1 MPDPIAYA
9 VVGGL
14 REDYFI
20 TPAGEAH
27 LHVLGGNAVYAAAGA
42 RVWAT
47 TGVGVVARVGS
58 NFPPEW
64 LAQLAGEAGIDVRGV
79 RVLPD
84 PQDTRTFYAYVS
96 QEERVDTDPIA
107 HFARL
112 GRPVPRELVDYVSS
126 TTGQDSRAQFMPL
139 AVRPADLVE
148 AVLGARGLHLAP
160 ADFLTHHTLPVAAR
174 RNSRPIVTVDPSIRY
189 MQPAFKDDLRRIVSG
204 IDAFLPSEVEV
215 RSFFRDERPGMWEA
229 AAALSAMGATYVV
242 IKLGSRGQY
251 LYESAAGR
259 KWHVPAYPATV
270 RDVTGAG
277 DAYCGGFLVGL
288 VETGDPVEAALR
300 GSISASIVIEGVGAL
315 YALGSTPGLA
325 EARLHSLRD
334 GVRRV

>member
-1 MPDPIAYA
+1 MPDSVDYA

-20 TPAGEAH
+20 TSGGEAH

-42 RVWAT
+42 RIWAKK
-47 TGVGVVARVGS
+47 VGLVARVGS

-64 LAQLAGEAGIDVRGV
+64 LTRLEVAGIDVRGV

-84 PQDTRTFYAYVS
+84 PQDTRTFYAYLS

-126 TTGQDSRAQFMPL
+126 TTGQESRAQFMPL
-139 AVRPADLVE
+139 AVRPGDLGE
-148 AVLGARGLHLAP
+148 STLGARGFHLAP
-160 ADFLTHHTLPVAAR
+160 GDFLTHHTLPVAVR

-204 IDAFLPSEVEV
+204 IDAFLPSEMEV
-215 RSFFRDERPGMWEA
+215 RSYFRDETHELWEA
-229 AAALSAMGATYVV
+229 AAALGAMGATYIVV
-242 IKLGSRGQY
+242 KLGSRGQY
-251 LYESAAGR
+251 LYESATGR
-259 KWHVPAYPATV
+259 KRHVPAYPVTV

-288 VETGDPVEAALR
+288 AETGDAVEAALR
-300 GSISASIVIEGVGAL
+300 GSISASIVVEGVGAL
-315 YALGSTPGLA
+315 YALGSTPRLA
-325 EARLHSLRD
+325 EARLQSLRD
-334 GVRRV
+334 RVRKV